1 MINRTAD
8 TYSFIWGSKEGAKS
22 VDKWHFNAMQEV
34 IEESI
39 VRGRLGI
46 EIGSGC
52 GYDTYI
58 MAKANPSVRLVSIDV
73 SDGIY
78 ETRKRVS
85 ALTNVN
91 LVKCSAL
98 NVPIKDEV
106 FDFAYSFGVLH
117 HTNDP
122 KKGLLEI
129 ARMLK
134 RDSPVFLYLYEDH
147 SENFTKAV
155 FIKIVTW
162 LRIITVRL
170 PHRLLYFLSCMAS
183 PIVFIIFTLPAKVM
197 MAFKPTRHIGENMP
211 FNFGTGPFSLR
222 GDIYDRFGAP
232 VEYRFSRQSILALF
246 GECGFSR
253 VRITRLHNTAG
264 WVAWGYKQ

>member
-1 MINRTAD
+1 MVKSTAD
-8 TYSFIWGSKEGAKS
+8 TYSLLWSLKGSRNS
-22 VDKWHFNAMQEV
+22 VVKWHFDAMQEV

-58 MAKANPSVRLVSIDV
+58 MAKTNSGVRFVSIDI

-78 ETRKRVS
+78 ETKKRVS
-85 ALTNVN
+85 ALGNVG
-91 LVKCSAL
+91 LIKCSVL
-98 NVPIKDEV
+98 NLPIKDQL

-117 HTNDP
+117 HTSDP
-122 KKGLLEI
+122 KKGLREI

-134 RDSPVFLYLYEDH
+134 KSAPAFLYLYEDH
-147 SENFTKAV
+147 SKNPLKYI
-155 FIKIVTW
+155 FIKLVTC
-162 LRIITVRL
+162 VRL
-170 PHRLLYFLSCMAS
+170 ITIRLPRRVLYFLSCLLS
-183 PIVFIIFTLPAKVM
+183 PLVFTVFTLPAKI
-197 MAFKPTRHIGENMP
+197 MARFRLTKHIAENMP

-232 VEYRFSRQSILALF
+232 IEHRFGRQAIMAMF
-246 GECGFSR
+246 KECGFYK
-253 VRITRLHNTAG
+253 VRITKLRNTAG
-264 WVAWGYKQ
+264 WVAWGYRI